1 MNKSSQSRR
10 DFIKNIGLASSALV
24 IGLNTT
30 TGLAKIVQGSQLN
43 KISPNI
49 WITLHKNGET
59 HLIAHRSEMG
69 QGIRTSLV
77 AILADE
83 MEADLSRVV
92 IQQATGDKK
101 YGNQNTDGS
110 RSIRTFGTTLRTAG
124 ASVKELLIQAA
135 AKSWKLPVKEC
146 YAESHYVYHKNS
158 DKKIFY
164 GDLIEQAK
172 TLELPQKPT
181 LKKKSEFKY
190 IGTELDNLDNHLFVT
205 GKAVYGVDTSIDG
218 MVYASIQRTPVLDG
232 VLKSLDKTETLK
244 FPGVIDVVEIKGT
257 KGAPLFNPLA
267 GVAVIASNSWAA
279 EQGKLR
285 LKLEWDEGEH
295 NQHNSEQYKQQLFAS
310 VKKKGKA
317 YRSDGD
323 AYKIF
328 IDNKTNTKK
337 KTVEALYYLPYLA
350 HAPLETPA
358 ALAWVQADKC
368 EVWASTQ
375 TPQNARTLVAKELGF
390 KEEQVTINV
399 TFLGAA
405 FGRKSKPDYV
415 VEAAKLSKHLNKPV
429 KIFWSREDDIKHDYY
444 HSVSA
449 QYHQASIDENNHVD
463 AWLHRSDFPP
473 IGSTF
478 NPAARGPGAGL
489 SQAAATIPYDIKNV
503 QVEAG
508 DAQAHVRIGWL
519 RAVYSVFHGF
529 STNCFADELAHHR
542 KIDPLQHQLE
552 LIGPDRV
559 LPFDKEFEFNTARLK
574 KVLTTA
580 AKNANWGKKL
590 PKGHGMGIAVQYSFY
605 SYIAQ
610 VVEVSVID
618 GKLKVHNINT
628 CIDCGLVANM
638 DAVTNQMQGS
648 GIFGLSLA
656 MYGEITAKDGKI
668 EQSNFHNYKL
678 LRMKDAP
685 HIDVEVLVTDNPST
699 GVGEP
704 AVPPL
709 APALCNAIFAAS
721 GQRYRE
727 LPLSKYGLC

>member
-1 MNKSSQSRR
+1 MKKSSQSRR
-10 DFIKNIGLASSALV
+10 DFIKGIGLATGALV

-49 WITLHKNGET
+49 WITLYKNGET

-135 AKSWKLPVKEC
+135 AKTWQLPVNEC

-158 DKKIFY
+158 NKKIFY

-190 IGTELDNLDNHLFVT
+190 IGTDLDNLDNHLFVT

-218 MVYASIQRTPVLDG
+218 MVYASIQRTPVMDG

-295 NQHNSEQYKQQLFAS
+295 NQHNSEQYKEKLFAS
-310 VKKKGKA
+310 VKKKGKS
-317 YRSDGD
+317 YRSEGD

-328 IDNKTNTKK
+328 TGNKTNTKK

-429 KIFWSREDDIKHDYY
+429 KVFWSREDDIKHDYY

-478 NPAARGPGAGL
+478 NSAARGPGSGL
-489 SQAAATIPYDIKNV
+489 SQAATTIPYDIKNV

-529 STNCFADELAHHR
+529 STNCFVDELAHHR
-542 KIDPLQHQLE
+542 NIDPLQNQLE

-559 LPFDKEFEFNTARLK
+559 LPFNKEFEFNTARLK

-610 VVEVSVID
+610 VVEVSVIA

-638 DAVTNQMQGS
+638 DAVTNQMQGA

-656 MYGEITAKDGKI
+656 MYGEITAKNGKI
-668 EQSNFHNYKL
+668 EQSNFHDYKL

-685 HIDVEVLVTDNPST
+685 NIDVEVLVTDNPST

-727 LPLSKYGLC
+727 LPLSKYGIC